1 MKRYI
6 LFLIASLVAISVS
19 AQRIT
24 HDFRDVSM
32 SKALKIIEA
41 NTSKY
46 KINFIYNELEDFTVT
61 TSIDKKTV
69 PDAIRDVIGFYPIRM
84 TVDGDNIFVECV
96 QKENTKLIGEVIDKR
111 GQPIVYA
118 NISLLSAKDST
129 FINGGVSNLAGKF
142 VIPCSAKHALIKI
155 SCIGYK
161 TILRAS
167 DAGDIGKI
175 IMAEDMQVIKG
186 VIVNGSRPST
196 RLISEG
202 YTTQVSGTLLANVGD
217 AQDVLK
223 EIPRIHENNDEYTV
237 FGKGTPL
244 IYINGK
250 KITDNSDLKRI
261 TSQEVKSVDVI
272 TSPGA
277 QYDAEARSV
286 IKIKTIRQQGNGLSG
301 NLLASANFSRKNS
314 FNQLISLNWRHNGL
328 DLFGTFNAISRGWW
342 NDQVVISQKYIAKD
356 RVDMT
361 QATSMRSRRNI
372 LTGKWGFNY
381 QLNDNNSLGV
391 TYSVSKMLPSSKGFG
406 HQNYTVYTNGTY
418 TGAVKYYDNESAS
431 SEGPNHEVNAYYSG
445 IIGRLHLDF
454 NGTLYWKKSVTIQN
468 ATEQSDEFDNRSI
481 NADAP
486 SHNRMAAAKV
496 VATYPLGN
504 KVNLNAG
511 TEYTN
516 TNSRSAYV
524 NQQNFIISSDDNIK
538 ERNIAAFANVDIQ
551 CGNYK
556 FNGGLRYE
564 HVKSNYYSYNV
575 FQDDASRKYDNFFP
589 NLSIAYSNK
598 GWNTS
603 LLFTEKT
610 ERPYYDQ
617 LSGFIRYDDRY
628 TYEGGNPLLHP
639 MKIYNIEWN
648 LQYSWLTF
656 SADYTYDKDQIMYT
670 SSIYNNSNII
680 LARYTNIDHRQNL
693 NFSATAS
700 PVFGLWHP
708 VIEMDFYKQF
718 LDTRQYGIDLT
729 LQRPQWDLSI
739 NNRFVFKHN
748 WIVECNY
755 EYSTS
760 YDDRF
765 DRRSKYSEFDLGITK
780 LLLNTR
786 LMTRLQV
793 TDLFNTNKEDDFN
806 HYSSCFNFQKYV
818 TPNYRGIRLT
828 ISYRFNN
835 AGSKYKGTGA
845 GNEEKKRL

>member
-1 MKRYI
+1 MRRYI

-61 TSIDKKTV
+61 TSIGKKTV
-69 PDAIRDVIGFYPIRM
+69 PDAIRDVIGFYPIKM

-96 QKENTKLIGEVIDKR
+96 QKENTKLIGEVVDKK

-118 NISLLSAKDST
+118 NISLMSAKDST

-142 VIPCSAKHALIKI
+142 VIPCSAKHALVKI

-161 TILRAS
+161 TILKPF

-186 VIVNGSRPST
+186 VIVKGSRPST

-261 TSQEVKSVDVI
+261 TSQEVKSVDVL

-328 DLFGTFNAISRGWW
+328 DLFGIFNAISSGWW
-342 NDQVVISQKYIAKD
+342 NNQVVISQKYIAKD

-418 TGAVKYYDNESAS
+418 TGAVKYYDDESAS
-431 SEGPNHEVNAYYSG
+431 SDGPNHELNAYYSG

-454 NGTLYWKKSVTIQN
+454 NSTLYWKKSVTIQN
-468 ATEQSDEFDNRSI
+468 ATEQSAEFDNRTI

-486 SHNRMAAAKV
+486 SHNKMAAAKI
-496 VATYPLGN
+496 VATYPLGS
-504 KVNLNAG
+504 KVSLNAG

-516 TNSRSAYV
+516 TISRSVYV
-524 NQQNFIISSDDNIK
+524 NQQNFITSSDDNIK
-538 ERNIAAFANVDIQ
+538 ERNIAAFAGMDIQ

-564 HVKSNYYSYNV
+564 HVKSDYYSYDV
-575 FQDDASRKYDNFFP
+575 FQNDASRKYDNLFP
-589 NLSIAYSNK
+589 SISAIYSDN
-598 GWNTS
+598 GLNTS
-603 LLFTEKT
+603 LNFTEKT
-610 ERPYYDQ
+610 QRPNYNQ

-628 TYEGGNPLLHP
+628 TYEGGNPLLRP

-648 LQYSWLTF
+648 LQYSWLTL

-670 SSIYNNSNII
+670 SSIYNNSDII

-718 LDTRQYGIDLT
+718 LDTRKYGIDLT

-835 AGSKYKGTGA
+835 SGSKYKGTGA